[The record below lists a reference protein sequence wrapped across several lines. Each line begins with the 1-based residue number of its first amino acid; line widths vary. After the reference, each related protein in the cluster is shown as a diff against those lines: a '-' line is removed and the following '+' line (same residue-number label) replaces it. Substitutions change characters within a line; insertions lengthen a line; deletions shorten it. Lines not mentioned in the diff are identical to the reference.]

1 MKNSRINWRLVGRLT
16 LSIALGGV
24 ATAGAATPA
33 KPAAPATKPAAVAQT
48 ATAAK
53 PVKAPPPPDA
63 KTNAKVNGYIEM
75 MNRESSSL
83 FEQRSRWLSEVDP
96 KVGPT
101 CKEQNLGLNGID
113 SGAEARYAGYKKTVL
128 AKPKLEI
135 DDAALKMVEALEA
148 LRKPAEKDVF
158 TFTNP
163 ALKAEKC
170 KRSKEL
176 FPILLAN
183 WNQYSQGYEV
193 MRPFVDKFTDERDQR
208 EIESTA
214 KKYGKRYRYHFAL
227 IVNASKSLLATI
239 AAEAHK
245 PEPSTAPIIEKL
257 SPFNAL
263 IDESKQMMDSD
274 PAAKKGDPYPSGLT
288 LMMHDSMPRFQKS
301 VSRYIETL
309 DNKAA
314 KNRVPQAKSDW
325 GYLVDCYN
333 KVVDQMNN
341 VRFDASQK

>member
-1 MKNSRINWRLVGRLT
+1 MKSPRINWPLVACLT
-16 LSIALGGV
+16 LSIALAGV

-33 KPAAPATKPAAVAQT
+33 KPVT
-48 ATAAK
+48 AK
-53 PVKAPPPPDA
+53 PGAANAGSKAVKAPPPPDA

-83 FEQRSRWLSEVDP
+83 FEQRARWLSEVDP

-113 SGAEARYAGYKKTVL
+113 SGAEARYAGYRKTVL

-163 ALKAEKC
+163 DLKAEKC

-176 FPILLAN
+176 FPVLLAN

-193 MRPFVDKFTDERDQR
+193 MRPFVDKFTDERDLR
-208 EIESTA
+208 EVETTA

-257 SPFNAL
+257 TPFNAL
-263 IDESKQMMDSD
+263 VDESKQMMDSD
-274 PAAKKGDPYPSGLT
+274 PAAKKGDPYPPGLLT
-288 LMMHDSMPRFQKS
+288 LLHDSMPRFQKS

-309 DNKAA
+309 DNKTA
-314 KNRVPQAKSDW
+314 KNRLPQAKSDW

-341 VRFDASQK
+341 VRFDSSQK